1 MNRDRYRQLANA
13 ISVVLTIAV
22 NALANII
29 PFNGQTTGE
38 VSDKFNVYFVPAG
51 YVFAIWGLIYIGL
64 VAFSV
69 YQALPSQAAN
79 PRLRRA
85 GYLVTVAS
93 AANIIWLLCWH
104 YEIFPLTMVFMLLL
118 LACLLLLYVR
128 LREGVGTVTLGE
140 RLCVRLPFSIYLGWI
155 TVATVANASD
165 LLYSLGVPGTGTGP
179 ALAAVAMLLVA
190 AALGVAMLLRHRD
203 VAYVLVLVWA
213 FVGITVKQWP
223 TASVAVAAA
232 VLAVGL
238 VAVLL
243 LTYRRQWS
251 TASTASRSS

>member
-1 MNRDRYRQLANA
+1 MDRDRYRQLANV
-13 ISVVLTIAV
+13 ISVVLVIAA
-22 NALANII
+22 NALANIV
-29 PFNGQTTGE
+29 PFNGRTTGE

-51 YVFAIWGLIYIGL
+51 YVFAIWGLIYTGL

-85 GYLVTVAS
+85 GYLVTISSV
-93 AANIIWLLCWH
+93 ANIIWLFCWH
-104 YEIFPLTMVFMLLL
+104 YEIFPLTMVFMLVL

-128 LREGVGTVTLGE
+128 LREGAGTVTLGE

-190 AALGVAMLLRHRD
+190 AALAVAMLLRHRD
-203 VAYVLVLVWA
+203 VAYVLVIIWA
-213 FVGITVKQWP
+213 FVGITVKQWHAAP
-223 TASVAVAAA
+223 VAVTAA
-232 VLAVGL
+232 VLAIGL

-243 LTYRRQWS
+243 LAYQRRWGP
-251 TASTASRSS
+251 ASTAAL